1 LNFYSYLLKNK
12 NKKSKGNSKQR
23 QQNRNTNKG
32 NSEIKNKQKIANSKS
47 IKNNT
52 NNSKGKRN
60 KKKAKKR
67 KFGENY
73 SPNTNLYESSKKLAV
88 KMFLTRGQSA
98 WGKLNY
104 STYSHQRLNVMQ
116 PNDEWFLQWL
126 VGMTDGDGSF
136 SILRQ
141 GDKWNLTFK
150 ISQNTY
156 NLRVLYYIKNQLGI
170 GKISV
175 ESNRH
180 MASFRIRDI
189 RLLGSVIIP
198 IFEKY
203 PLLTT
208 KYFNYDKFKQAYI
221 ILENPAL
228 TKLERN
234 LLLEALK
241 STSPSEDYIS
251 PAWDKVT
258 LPLADANE
266 AHKVVSKPWLIGF
279 VEAEGSFYLVSKD
292 TNRIVHGFGITQ
304 KLDIVVLEAIRHILH
319 ISTQVVYKEKYN
331 HYMLDTTNSRGI
343 NNVSEYFLN
352 TMKGMK
358 SVEYRIWSRSFHKY
372 KGDYTKLYKVRKIL
386 QRLRTIRVDNSF

>member
-1 LNFYSYLLKNK
+1 
-12 NKKSKGNSKQR
+12 
-23 QQNRNTNKG
+23 
-32 NSEIKNKQKIANSKS
+32 
-47 IKNNT
+47 
-52 NNSKGKRN
+52 
-60 KKKAKKR
+60 
-67 KFGENY
+67 
-73 SPNTNLYESSKKLAV
+73 
-88 KMFLTRGQSA
+88 MFLTRGQSA
-98 WGKLNY
+98 WGKLNF
-104 STYSHQRLNVMQ
+104 STLSHQRLNVMQ

-156 NLRVLYYIKNQLGI
+156 NLRVLYFIKKQLGI
-170 GKISV
+170 GKVSV

-180 MASFRIRDI
+180 MASFIIRD
-189 RLLGSVIIP
+189 RRSLGSVIIP
-198 IFEKY
+198 IFNKY

-228 TKLERN
+228 TKLEIN
-234 LLLEALK
+234 KLLEALK
-241 STSPSEDYIS
+241 YTSPSKDYIS

-258 LPLADANE
+258 LPIVDANE
-266 AHKVVSKPWLIGF
+266 AHKVVNKPWLIGF
-279 VEAEGSFYLVSKD
+279 VEAEGSFYLVNKD
-292 TNRIVHGFGITQ
+292 INRIVHGFGITQ
-304 KLDIVVLEAIRHILH
+304 KLDKVVLEAIRHILH

-358 SVEYRIWSRSFHKY
+358 SVEYRIWSRSFHRY
-372 KGDYTKLYKVRKIL
+372 KGDYAKLYKVKKIL
-386 QRLRTIRVDNSF
+386 QKLRTIRVESRQFIMES